1 MKIVGGFY
9 KNSCFAETRTFSVK
23 LAAASGYTPWRV
35 LMPV

>member
-9 KNSCFAETRTFSVK
+9 KNSSSAETGDLSVK